1 MPRNF
6 GTDEALGPQE
16 YFVYFKAPKCAAG
29 SKGPA
34 AAEGIW
40 LNTCTHKKGAGRMV
54 AFAPHFYP
62 FKRKAAVL
70 LSTDE
75 TLSPESGGQ
84 DLAALGTAAGQN
96 LAAVGSSHSLTE
108 TVDLGAVTLGGLVG
122 TLHSDTPPKL

>member
-1 MPRNF
+1 
-6 GTDEALGPQE
+6 
-16 YFVYFKAPKCAAG
+16 
-29 SKGPA
+29 
-34 AAEGIW
+34 
-40 LNTCTHKKGAGRMV
+40 MV

-122 TLHSDTPPKL
+122 TLHSDTPPKFKISMLDSAENSAAAIF